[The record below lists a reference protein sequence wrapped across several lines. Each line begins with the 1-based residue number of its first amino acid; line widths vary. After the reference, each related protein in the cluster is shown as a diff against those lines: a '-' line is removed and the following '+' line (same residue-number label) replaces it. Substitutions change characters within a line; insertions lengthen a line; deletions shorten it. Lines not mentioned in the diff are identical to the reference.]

1 MSNQL
6 KPFIT
11 YLRLER
17 GLSPKSVDA
26 YSFDL
31 SKWLEYLAEHGI
43 KGNDAT
49 EDHVRD
55 FLVYCVEHGIA
66 ATSQNRLLSALRA
79 FYDFMVME
87 NGMVKNP
94 MINIDSP
101 RLGKYLPDVLNQ
113 SEVFQMLDHVDLSA
127 SAGHR
132 DRAIL
137 EVLYSCGLR
146 VEELLTLKL
155 SNCFFSEGYL
165 KILGKGN
172 KERLVP
178 IGSTAIKWVNYYM
191 ERERNHQIVKDGF
204 QDTVFLNQRGSRL
217 SRMSILNMVKREALK
232 NGINKSISPH
242 TFRHSFA
249 SHLVEAGADLRAVQ
263 EMLGHA
269 SITTT
274 EIYTHL
280 DRQRLRE
287 EIGLYHPRYQQKK
300 GH

>member
-26 YSFDL
+26 YAFDL
-31 SKWLEYLAEHGI
+31 TKWLEYLSDQGVKDI
-43 KGNDAT
+43 DAT

-55 FLVYCVEHGIA
+55 FLAYCVEHGIA

-94 MINIDSP
+94 MLNIDSP
-101 RLGKYLPDVLNQ
+101 KLGKYLPDVLNQ
-113 SEVFQMLDHVDLSA
+113 SEVFQILDQVDLSA

-217 SRMSILNMVKREALK
+217 SRMSILNMVKREAVK

>member
-1 MSNQL
+1 M
-6 KPFIT
+6 
-11 YLRLER
+11 ER
-17 GLSPKSVDA
+17 GLSPKSVEA
-26 YSFDL
+26 YSLDL
-31 SKWLEYLAEHGI
+31 VKWSEYLKDQSVDV
-43 KGNDAT
+43 KGAT
-49 EDHVRD
+49 EDHVRN
-55 FLVYCVEHGIA
+55 FLAYCVEHGIA
-66 ATSQNRLLSALRA
+66 ASSQNRLLSALRA
-79 FYDFMVME
+79 FYDFMEME
-87 NGMVKNP
+87 NGMSKNP
-94 MINIDSP
+94 MLNIDSP
-101 RLGKYLPDVLNQ
+101 KLGKYLPDVLNQ
-113 SEVFQMLDHVDLSA
+113 SEVFQMLDRVDLSA
-127 SAGHR
+127 TAGHR

-165 KILGKGN
+165 KIVGKGN

-178 IGSTAIKWVNYYM
+178 IGSTAMKWLNHYL
-191 ERERNHQIVKDGF
+191 ERERNHKHIADGF
-204 QDTVFLNQRGSRL
+204 HDIVFLNQRGSRL
-217 SRMSILNMVKREALK
+217 SRMTILNIVKREAEK
-232 NGINKSISPH
+232 CGIKKAISPH

-287 EIGLYHPRYQQKK
+287 EISLYHPRYQRKK
-300 GH
+300 GQ

>member
-26 YSFDL
+26 YAFDL
-31 SKWLEYLAEHGI
+31 TKWLDYLLDRGVKDI
-43 KGNDAT
+43 DVT

-55 FLVYCVEHGIA
+55 FLAYCVEHGIA

-94 MINIDSP
+94 MLNIDSP
-101 RLGKYLPDVLNQ
+101 KLGKYLPDVLNQ
-113 SEVFQMLDHVDLSA
+113 SEVFQILDHVDLSA

-137 EVLYSCGLR
+137 ETLYSCGLR

-191 ERERNHQIVKDGF
+191 ERERNHQKVQEGF
-204 QDTVFLNQRGSRL
+204 QDSVFLNQRGSRL
-217 SRMSILNMVKREALK
+217 SRMTILNIVKREAEK
-232 NGINKSISPH
+232 NGIIKAISPH

>member
-26 YSFDL
+26 YAFDL
-31 SKWLEYLAEHGI
+31 TKWLEYLSDQGVKDI
-43 KGNDAT
+43 DAT

-55 FLVYCVEHGIA
+55 FLAYCVEHGIA

-94 MINIDSP
+94 MLNIDSP
-101 RLGKYLPDVLNQ
+101 KLGKYLPDVLNQ

-217 SRMSILNMVKREALK
+217 SRMSILNMVKREAVK

>member
-26 YSFDL
+26 YAFDL
-31 SKWLEYLAEHGI
+31 TKWLEYLSDHGVKDI
-43 KGNDAT
+43 DAT

-55 FLVYCVEHGIA
+55 FLAYCVEHGIA

-94 MINIDSP
+94 MLNIDSP
-101 RLGKYLPDVLNQ
+101 KLGKYLPDVLNQ

-217 SRMSILNMVKREALK
+217 SRMSILNMVKREAVK

-249 SHLVEAGADLRAVQ
+249 SHMVEAGADLRAVQ

>member
-26 YSFDL
+26 YAFDL
-31 SKWLEYLAEHGI
+31 TKWLEYLSDHGVEDI
-43 KGNDAT
+43 DAT

-55 FLVYCVEHGIA
+55 FLAYCVEHGIA

-94 MINIDSP
+94 MLNIDSP
-101 RLGKYLPDVLNQ
+101 KLGKYLPDVLNQ
-113 SEVFQMLDHVDLSA
+113 SEVFQILDHVDLSA

-146 VEELLTLKL
+146 VEELLTLKW

-217 SRMSILNMVKREALK
+217 SRMSILNMVKREAVK

>member
-17 GLSPKSVDA
+17 GLSPKSVEA

-31 SKWLEYLAEHGI
+31 VKWSEYLKDQSVDV
-43 KGNDAT
+43 KGAT
-49 EDHVRD
+49 EDHVRN
-55 FLVYCVEHGIA
+55 FLAYCVENGIA
-66 ATSQNRLLSALRA
+66 ASSQNRLLSALRA
-79 FYDFMVME
+79 FYDFMEME
-87 NGMVKNP
+87 NGMSKNP
-94 MINIDSP
+94 MLNIDSP
-101 RLGKYLPDVLNQ
+101 KLGKYLPDVLNQ
-113 SEVFQMLDHVDLSA
+113 SEVFQMLDRVDLSA
-127 SAGHR
+127 TAGHR

-137 EVLYSCGLR
+137 EVLYSCGMR
-146 VEELLTLKL
+146 VEELLALKL

-165 KILGKGN
+165 KIIGKGN

-178 IGSTAIKWVNYYM
+178 IGSTAMKWLNHYL
-191 ERERNHQIVKDGF
+191 ERERNHQHIADGF
-204 QDTVFLNQRGSRL
+204 HDIVFLNQRGSRL
-217 SRMSILNMVKREALK
+217 SRMTILNIVKREAEK
-232 NGINKSISPH
+232 CGIKKAISPH

-287 EIGLYHPRYQQKK
+287 EISLYHPRYQRKK
-300 GH
+300 GQ

>member
-1 MSNQL
+1 MTYYYKS
-6 KPFIT
+6 FVT

-17 GLSPKSVDA
+17 GLSPKSVESYA
-26 YSFDL
+26 YDL
-31 SKWLEYLAEHGI
+31 AKWSEYLIERNIDVAQA
-43 KGNDAT
+43 ND
-49 EDHVRD
+49 ENVRD
-55 FLVYCVEHGIA
+55 FLVYCVKEGIA
-66 ATSQNRLLSALRA
+66 STSQNRLLSALRA

-87 NGMVKNP
+87 NGLAKNP
-94 MINIDSP
+94 MLNIDSP
-101 RLGKYLPDVLNQ
+101 KLGKYLPDVLNQ
-113 SEVFQMLDHVDLSA
+113 QEVFQILDHMDLSLT
-127 SAGHR
+127 SGHR
-132 DRAIL
+132 DRAML

-146 VEELLTLKL
+146 VEELLTLQL

-178 IGSTAIKWVNYYM
+178 IGATAIKWIHHYI
-191 ERERNHQIVKDGF
+191 ERERNHQSINKLFKDIL
-204 QDTVFLNQRGSRL
+204 FLNKRGTRL
-217 SRMSILNMVKREALK
+217 SRMTVLNIVKREAVK
-232 NGINKSISPH
+232 NGIQKSISPH

-249 SHLVEAGADLRAVQ
+249 SHLVEAGADLRSVQ

-287 EIGLYHPRYQQKK
+287 EINLYHPRYQQKK
-300 GH
+300 GQ

>member
-26 YSFDL
+26 YAFDL
-31 SKWLEYLAEHGI
+31 VKWLEYLKDDGVKDI
-43 KGNDAT
+43 DAT

-55 FLVYCVEHGIA
+55 FLAYCVEHGIA